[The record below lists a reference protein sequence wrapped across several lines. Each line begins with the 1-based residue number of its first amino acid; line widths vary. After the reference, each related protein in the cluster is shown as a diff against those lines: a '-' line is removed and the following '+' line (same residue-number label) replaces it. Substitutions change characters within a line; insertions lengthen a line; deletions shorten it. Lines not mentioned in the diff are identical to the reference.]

1 MNSQDP
7 KLWGASAW
15 KYLDAVA
22 SSIPSDWKK
31 ENMDKTLLYERI
43 SNFWTFLYLPC
54 ETCMEH
60 YLTYLSEHPLD
71 NALRTRD
78 TFQQWYH
85 HLKVYIA
92 EHKVS
97 KALPT
102 PTMEPMGVQAH
113 RVVSQ
118 PQVQPPMHV
127 PPAVAPRAK
136 AAAYAQFRNRFLK
149 ERTRPRVPSAVLSP
163 NLPSIRNRPPSSST
177 DTKDPNHGARGCS
190 SCSASTRMIQPRL
203 GK

>member
-7 KLWGASAW
+7 KIWGASAW

-22 SSIPSDWKK
+22 SSIPTDWKK

-60 YLTYLSEHPLD
+60 YLAYLTEHPLD
-71 NALRTRD
+71 NALTTRD
-78 TFQQWYH
+78 SFQQWYH

-97 KALPT
+97 KVVPI
-102 PTMEPMGVQAH
+102 GVQTH
-113 RVVSQ
+113 QVVTSQ
-118 PQVQPPMHV
+118 PHVQPPMHI

-149 ERTRPRVPSAVLSP
+149 ERARPRVSSPVLAP
-163 NLPSIRNRPPSSST
+163 NLPSMRNKPPSSM

-190 SCSASTRMIQPRL
+190 TCSASTRMIQPRL